1 MHELA
6 VTQSV
11 LEIAL
16 RHASEEGASRVTDL
30 YLVVGDLS
38 SIVDDSVQ
46 FYWDI
51 IAADTLAAGATL
63 HFRRVPAEFECK
75 ACGRRYTPSPEEW
88 ACPDCGGLAPRI
100 VAGEEFYVEAM
111 DIEHEPDS
119 DLNIL
124 SKGDSL

>member
-11 LEIAL
+11 LEITL
-16 RHASEEGASRVTDL
+16 RRASEEGASRVTDL

-51 IAADTLAAGATL
+51 IAADTLAAGAAL
-63 HFRRVPAEFECK
+63 HFRRVPVEFECT
-75 ACGRRYTPSPEEW
+75 ACGRHYAPSPEQW
-88 ACPDCGGLAPRI
+88 ACPGCGALAPRV

-111 DIEHEPDS
+111 DIEREPDVHL
-119 DLNIL
+119 DIL
-124 SKGDSL
+124 SEGDSL